1 MHTSAVIWL
10 TASIIGFLLW
20 WPIGAC
26 ILGCILI
33 TALSQQVTGYR
44 PPVEGL
50 SQRQPNI
57 HLGDLSAREQT
68 LRQIEADQAEIRL
81 ITNRLRN
88 ARSDAEFN
96 RILTSQKKIGGYK

>member
-44 PPVEGL
+44 PTGIT
-50 SQRQPNI
+50 QRQPSI
-57 HLGDLSAREQT
+57 HLGNLSEREQT
-68 LRQIEADQAEIRL
+68 LRQIEADQTEIRL
-81 ITNRLRN
+81 ITDRLRN
-88 ARSDAEFN
+88 AKSDAEFN
-96 RILTSQKKIGGYK
+96 RIMSSQKKLGGYRN